1 MDIQTLITFIGAF
14 DPAIGVVV
22 SLIGSIGH
30 SVGFTLQ
37 KKAHNDRE
45 IRYGFSELNS
55 DPEMPNVQSGSP
67 FLQPSRRVHGRS
79 MICLNSIN
87 DPSLLY
93 ILFSMRNNYKKLRER
108 VESALEL
115 ENKLRKNK
123 SSVDVEDVSL
133 SMEDNLS
140 KLSIQNVEN
149 TPQRDGY
156 KSDSTN
162 IAGGSRSGSEI
173 SIIEDTPLLGDSK
186 NVSGAELHWF
196 GSKTNVL
203 KSGKLSKLIPFCKNQ
218 MYDQPASSTAPLLGS
233 EPEGQGTRI
242 NYGIGHL
249 DEGQP
254 QSQVLLVELNS
265 VENKA
270 GLLSGLI
277 SGFVC
282 SQSILFTKTSIELIS
297 FSLKEKNQFTTPL
310 AWLIVSA
317 LVVAALGNVS
327 LSIFFLTR

>member
-55 DPEMPNVQSGSP
+55 DPEMPNVKKKP
-67 FLQPSRRVHGRS
+67 PPVFL
-79 MICLNSIN
+79 
-87 DPSLLY
+87 DPTW
-93 ILFSMRNNYKKLRER
+93 NNYKKLRER

-233 EPEGQGTRI
+233 EPEGQGTRT